1 MHVNLVRHAPAP
13 RPRGGVA
20 FPHIV
25 RANPLAFVRR
35 LPIRVRIGMP
45 GARRP
50 LHAALSQLMQRKD
63 SRRHRGRFAFK
74 SLRFQYINL
83 SLFRE

>member
-1 MHVNLVRHAPAP
+1 M
-13 RPRGGVA
+13 A
-20 FPHIV
+20 FHHIV
-25 RANPLAFVRR
+25 RANPLAFVCR
-35 LPIRVRIGMP
+35 LPIRIGIGMP

-50 LHAALSQLMQRKD
+50 LHAALSQLMQRKG

-83 SLFRE
+83 SSLRE